1 MVDNMDTLEFYGREF
16 WTLVDMESELK
27 KKFDAEM
34 TELRNKRNAKEK
46 QFNALKRELGAEV
59 EITKF
64 NC

>member
-16 WTLVDMESELK
+16 WTLVDMEIELN

-34 TELRNKRNAKEK
+34 AELRNKRNAKEK
-46 QFNALKRELGAEV
+46 QFNELKRQLNV
-59 EITKF
+59 DIEIVKF